1 MVSMMIEYNLYNTA
15 LRIIN
20 GCSMQVAINDHI
32 HQWNRMRSRMLY
44 LEEPPLS
51 GKDYVDAWLAATAEY
66 ESFIIGDIPPQWT
79 ENTCRFL
86 KRHGLSVV
94 LAAKTFAKLHWPKH
108 QGHGDV
114 AWFFAV
120 KQRYVDLPQHVLSLH
135 ILIF

>member
-20 GCSMQVAINDHI
+20 GCSIQVAINDHI

-86 KRHGLSVV
+86 KKAWIIGGTGGKNIREIA
-94 LAAKTFAKLHWPKH
+94 LAETPGPWRRRMVFCGKTT
-108 QGHGDV
+108 
-114 AWFFAV
+114 
-120 KQRYVDLPQHVLSLH
+120 
-135 ILIF
+135 IC